1 MLILSPISSEKV
13 VKYWETAKLN
23 SDTYMFPTFHFLL
36 QSSDFIIGHKY
47 CQLFSLKWQ
56 VHLLVFE
63 KISAWYPNLNK
74 HSYLPIVQVKKK
86 KKQLSTQT
94 IVILCFFLK
103 NLHTSVCSRAALCTP
118 ISSHRILRRY
128 ILLCVIM
135 DINEIYCGWSF
146 HNIYID
152 RIIIWLPENNKM

>member
-23 SDTYMFPTFHFLL
+23 SDTYMFPTFYFLL

-56 VHLLVFE
+56 VHLLIFE

-74 HSYLPIVQVKKK
+74 HCYLSIVQVKKK
-86 KKQLSTQT
+86 KAALNSNNSNLVLFLEKPPYFSMQQSCSVYSHLITQN
-94 IVILCFFLK
+94 IKKIY
-103 NLHTSVCSRAALCTP
+103 TSVCDNG
-118 ISSHRILRRY
+118 Y
-128 ILLCVIM
+128 
-135 DINEIYCGWSF
+135 
-146 HNIYID
+146 
-152 RIIIWLPENNKM
+152 